1 MSGIVELGRKAFRGV
16 WLAFRIV
23 RDLVAYAIAVGV
35 LFYVP
40 WLMATLAWASPVT
53 GELADKLAWVVLLWC
68 LWYLF
73 LGVVVTPLWY
83 QSWANAALLLNDLLT
98 LYRRIAGWRGRS

>member
-1 MSGIVELGRKAFRGV
+1 MSGIVV
-16 WLAFRIV
+16 WVKKVFQGAGLAFRIV

-40 WLMATLAWASPVT
+40 WLMATLVWASPVT
-53 GELADKLAWVVLLWC
+53 GGLADKLAWVVLLWC

-83 QSWANAALLLNDLLT
+83 QSWGNAALLLNDLLT
-98 LYRRIAGWRGRS
+98 LYRRIAGRLRV